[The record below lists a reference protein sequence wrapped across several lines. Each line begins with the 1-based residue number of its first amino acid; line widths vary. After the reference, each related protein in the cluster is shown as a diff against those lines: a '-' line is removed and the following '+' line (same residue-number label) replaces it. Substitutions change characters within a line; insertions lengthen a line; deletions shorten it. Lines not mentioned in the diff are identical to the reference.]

1 MTGKKTIRE
10 MLLAHG
16 FKIAEPDDPIYERL
30 STIFVS
36 PISAW
41 LETPS
46 KRKGQKQDSDLPLN
60 LTTLPL
66 DPATTVGEASVQITR
81 SKPKGKNEQ
90 PAKRKKR
97 R

>member
-1 MTGKKTIRE
+1 

-16 FKIAEPDDPIYERL
+16 FKIAEPDDPIYKRL
-30 STIFVS
+30 STIFLS
-36 PISAW
+36 PISAY
-41 LETPS
+41 LETSS
-46 KRKGQKQDSDLPLN
+46 KRKGQKQDSALPLN

-66 DPATTVGEASVQITR
+66 DPATAVGEDSTQITR

-97 R
+97 P